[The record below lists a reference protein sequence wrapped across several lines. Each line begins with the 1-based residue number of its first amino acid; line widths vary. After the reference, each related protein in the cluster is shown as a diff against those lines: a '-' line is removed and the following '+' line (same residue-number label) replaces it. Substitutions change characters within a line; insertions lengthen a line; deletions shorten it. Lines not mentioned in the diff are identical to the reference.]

1 VPDVAKNLTDELLR
15 RVRDINGLAHSR
27 ELARTVLSQSQ
38 QVLNTLLA
46 IKLTSTTLTT
56 YPLQQ
61 FYTIAG
67 LLTGDDAITRVMA
80 VRDGARDLVK
90 LTNFRQLAHLD
101 RRWVRKVG
109 PRFEAWTHIGRDM
122 LVIYPAK
129 QLSSTVLVKG
139 TKLTTALTGEATELE
154 LPNEFHDYIITLAEV
169 ILLAKQ
175 RDLGQATLQLKRLA
189 DALPSDTAALKLHV
203 GDMMRRV
210 SAGTVTQKPQT

>member
-1 VPDVAKNLTDELLR
+1 MPDVAKNITDELLR
-15 RVRDINGLAHSR
+15 RVRDIHGLAHSR
-27 ELARTVLSQSQ
+27 ELARTVLSKSQ

-46 IKLTSTTLTT
+46 IKITSTSLTT

-61 FYTIAG
+61 FYTISG
-67 LLTGDDAITRVMA
+67 LLTGTDAITRVMA
-80 VRDGARDLVK
+80 VRDGSRDLVK
-90 LTNFRQLAHLD
+90 LQNFRQLAHLD
-101 RRWVRKVG
+101 LRWVRKVG
-109 PRFEAWTHIGRDM
+109 PRFEAWTQIGRDM

-129 QLSSTVLVKG
+129 QLGGSVTIKG
-139 TKLTTALTGEATELE
+139 TKLTTELTGEATELE

-203 GDMMRRV
+203 GDLMQRV

>member
-1 VPDVAKNLTDELLR
+1 MPDVAKNITDELLR
-15 RVRDINGLAHSR
+15 RVRDIHGLAHSR
-27 ELARTVLSQSQ
+27 ELARTVLSKSQ

-46 IKLTSTTLTT
+46 IKITSTSLTT

-61 FYTIAG
+61 FYTISG
-67 LLTGDDAITRVMA
+67 LLTGTDAITRVMT
-80 VRDGARDLVK
+80 VRDGSRDLVK
-90 LTNFRQLAHLD
+90 LQNFRQLAHLD
-101 RRWVRKVG
+101 LRWVRKVG
-109 PRFEAWTHIGRDM
+109 PRFEAWTQIGRDM

-129 QLSSTVLVKG
+129 QLGGSVTIKG
-139 TKLTTALTGEATELE
+139 TKLTTELTGEATELE

-189 DALPSDTAALKLHV
+189 DALPSDTAAIKLHV
-203 GDMMRRV
+203 GDLMQRV

>member
-1 VPDVAKNLTDELLR
+1 MPDVAKNITDELLR
-15 RVRDINGLAHSR
+15 RVRDIHGLAHSR
-27 ELARTVLSQSQ
+27 ELARTVLSKSQ

-46 IKLTSTTLTT
+46 IKITSTSLTT

-61 FYTIAG
+61 FYTISG
-67 LLTGDDAITRVMA
+67 LLTGTDAITRVMA
-80 VRDGARDLVK
+80 VRDGSRDLVK
-90 LTNFRQLAHLD
+90 LQNFRQLAHLD
-101 RRWVRKVG
+101 LRWVRKVG
-109 PRFEAWTHIGRDM
+109 PRFEAWTQIGRDM

-129 QLSSTVLVKG
+129 QLGGSVTIKG
-139 TKLTTALTGEATELE
+139 TKLTTELTGEATELE

-189 DALPSDTAALKLHV
+189 DALPSDTAAIKLHV
-203 GDMMRRV
+203 GDLMQRV